1 MDLRTS
7 GPSFH
12 SALHMT
18 ASGSDGPV
26 VCISNFQMEDE
37 SPKETTL
44 ITYQKAQARGGRRR
58 VAGLFLA
65 LAALAVAAAG
75 CSGSYA
81 GAPASAVAAPAT
93 MPAATYP
100 ATYPTTSP
108 AAAPSTAPRAALRVD
123 NTSLG
128 AILVDRKG
136 DTIYEFAKDTNGTS
150 VCNGEC
156 ANDWPPVAAP
166 ASLPTSWP
174 GVTGELGITTR
185 QDGTRQLTV
194 GGHPLYTFEGDSA
207 PGQTNGQ
214 GLVLNGGLWTVV
226 SAAGAPVS
234 NAKAAPATSAP
245 YGGGGY

>member
-1 MDLRTS
+1 MSAIRT
-7 GPSFH
+7 
-12 SALHMT
+12 T
-18 ASGSDGPV
+18 ASGSGGPV
-26 VCISNFQMEDE
+26 VCISTFQMEDRIVRR
-37 SPKETTL
+37 ETTL
-44 ITYQKAQARGGRRR
+44 ITYQESRARGPRRR

-65 LAALAVAAAG
+65 LTALAVAAAG
-75 CSGSYA
+75 CAGSYA
-81 GAPASAVAAPAT
+81 GSAAPASADAAPAT
-93 MPAATYP
+93 NAP
-100 ATYPTTSP
+100 ATAP
-108 AAAPSTAPRAALRVD
+108 ATAPRAALSVD

-128 AILVDRKG
+128 LILVDRKG
-136 DTIYEFAKDTNGTS
+136 DTIYEFAKDRNGTS

-166 ASLPTSWP
+166 ASLPASWP
-174 GVTGELGITTR
+174 GVTGELGVTTR

-234 NAKAAPATSAP
+234 NAKAVPATTAP